1 MDAVCQVF
9 DACGARNSQSNETN
23 EGHKDTCRN
32 KAPVCKPKMAPGKL
46 SQMDRENQVPC
57 TKHHAKEHGSQKE
70 ILSTGQ
76 LFHEVLLMDRN

>member
-1 MDAVCQVF
+1 MGNADGGHTENGDPHRRNDKADHGGNGVP
-9 DACGARNSQSNETN
+9 AR
-23 EGHKDTCRN
+23 H
-32 KAPVCKPKMAPGKL
+32 L